1 MYVESS
7 DTLSLY
13 LDNVKVKKGDYEY
26 LVPIGDLHTIILDNY
41 KILLSVH
48 LINALTKANVNL
60 VLCNVEHMPQA
71 ILRPISGNSSSPLIL
86 KRQIE
91 WDNIIKSK
99 IHRLIVVNKINNQI
113 HILKKHQC
121 DVDYINKIH
130 HLMLDVEYGD
140 LTNREGLAAKMYF
153 RSLFG
158 PEFKRFNDDIINSGL
173 NYGYAVLRSQISK
186 AIIAKGL
193 NPELG
198 IFHIG
203 RNNLFNLSD
212 DFIEPFRPII
222 DDWVKKNLVN
232 AEMFTREHRLE
243 IVKQTLIN
251 VNIKQQSQS
260 LFNAINIFIDS
271 IIKCFDENDEKYY
284 ETISLSL

>member
-1 MYVESS
+1 
-7 DTLSLY
+7 
-13 LDNVKVKKGDYEY
+13 
-26 LVPIGDLHTIILDNY
+26 
-41 KILLSVH
+41 
-48 LINALTKANVNL
+48 
-60 VLCNVEHMPQA
+60 
-71 ILRPISGNSSSPLIL
+71 
-86 KRQIE
+86 
-91 WDNIIKSK
+91 
-99 IHRLIVVNKINNQI
+99 
-113 HILKKHQC
+113 
-121 DVDYINKIH
+121 
-130 HLMLDVEYGD
+130 MLDVEYGD

>member
-121 DVDYINKIH
+121 DVDYNNKIH

-140 LTNREGLAAKMYF
+140 LTNREGLTAKMYF